1 MTKISIILTTLNEE
15 DHIEKIIIKIK
26 KTFKNYEI
34 IIVDDNSKDK
44 TVSIIEQYLDNNVK
58 LVKREIKQGLASA
71 IARGVIESTG
81 DYLAW
86 LDVAMDYHIDNINN
100 EIHNLKKNDIIV
112 FSRYIKGGK
121 DNRDKIRSLCSV
133 IINTFAK
140 ILLTNK
146 IKDYTG
152 GLFLMNR
159 SVLNTNLPINFGH
172 GEYFIHF
179 IYKCYLNNLKIH
191 FSPIIYVSED
201 QKNSKTFKSYYVFLK
216 FGLKYIHRI
225 IITKLKI

>member
-15 DHIEKIIIKIK
+15 EHIEKIILKIK
-26 KTFKNYEI
+26 KTFKKFEI

-44 TVSIIEQYLDNNVK
+44 TVSIIKKYLNNDIKLIERKVK
-58 LVKREIKQGLASA
+58 QDLASA
-71 IARGVIESTG
+71 IARGTIESSG
-81 DYLAW
+81 DCLAW
-86 LDVAMDYHIDNINN
+86 LDVAMDFHIDNIYSQMNK
-100 EIHNLKKNDIIV
+100 LKKNDIVV
-112 FSRYIKGGK
+112 FSRYIEGGN
-121 DNRDKIRSLCSV
+121 DNRDKIRKFCSI

-140 ILLTNK
+140 LLLTNK

-191 FSPIIYVSED
+191 FSPIVYISQD
-201 QKNSKTFKSYYVFLK
+201 QKNSKTFESYFKFFK

-225 IITKLKI
+225 IISKLKI